1 MSALPLRVKAA
12 YAAPGFAFALIGLPV
27 YVHLPKFYGDTLGV
41 DLAVIG
47 AIILFSRAW
56 DAVTDPAAGF
66 LSDRTRSDLG
76 RRRPWILAGAVPL
89 ALATAGLLAPPAG
102 WSSGALSWW
111 FAALLFVTFLS
122 WTAVQIPHAALGPE
136 LAVSPHERTS
146 LFAARD
152 GLWILGTLVA
162 AASPA
167 IARAMVASPDA
178 AETERQAFR
187 LMAAVYGP
195 LLVLLPW
202 WCAAVVREPAGP
214 RASAAASTPWGV
226 SRDAWANAPFR
237 ALLLA
242 YGVGALGAAMPA
254 TLILFYVQHV
264 LQAAHLA
271 EAFLAIYFLS
281 GFLFLPAWTRVARRV
296 GTRRAWL
303 AAMVVNAGAF
313 VFAYGLG
320 PGDTAAYA
328 AVCLVSGIGFGA
340 GLVLPNSLV
349 ADVVDYDEL
358 RSGQRREGL
367 YFGLWSIVTKLS
379 AAVGA
384 AAALPALQWAGY
396 VPQAE
401 HQSEAVRHTLRLLYA
416 GVPCLCYAAGLLLA
430 RRFPIDESVQRRV
443 RDAVSRRSAG
453 LPWQDPL
460 AAGGRS

>member
-1 MSALPLRVKAA
+1 VHAVPFRVKAA

-41 DLAVIG
+41 NLALLG
-47 AIILFSRAW
+47 AIILVSRAW
-56 DAVTDPAAGF
+56 DAVTDPAIGF
-66 LSDRTRSDLG
+66 LSDRTRSPLG

-89 ALATAGLLAPPAG
+89 ALATAGLLAPPSG
-102 WSSGALSWW
+102 WSSGALAWW

-122 WTAVQIPHAALGPE
+122 WTSVQIPHAALGPE
-136 LAVSPHERTS
+136 LADSPHERTT

-167 IARAMVASPDA
+167 LARAMVGQADA

-187 LMAAVYGP
+187 LMAVVYGP

-202 WCAAVVREPAGP
+202 WCAAVVREPVGQPAP
-214 RASAAASTPWGV
+214 ASASTPWGV
-226 SRDAWANAPFR
+226 SREAWANRPFR
-237 ALLLA
+237 VLLLA

-264 LQAAHLA
+264 LRAAHLA
-271 EAFLAIYFLS
+271 EAFLAVYFLS
-281 GFLFLPAWTRVARRV
+281 GFLFLPVWTRVARRI

-303 AAMVVNAGAF
+303 SAMGVNAGAF
-313 VFAYGLG
+313 VFAYVLG

-367 YFGLWSIVTKLS
+367 YFGLWSIVTKMS

-396 VPQAE
+396 VAQAAE
-401 HQSEAVRHTLRLLYA
+401 QTETVQHALRVLYA

-443 RDAVSRRSAG
+443 REAVSRREAG

-460 AAGGRS
+460 AAGERS